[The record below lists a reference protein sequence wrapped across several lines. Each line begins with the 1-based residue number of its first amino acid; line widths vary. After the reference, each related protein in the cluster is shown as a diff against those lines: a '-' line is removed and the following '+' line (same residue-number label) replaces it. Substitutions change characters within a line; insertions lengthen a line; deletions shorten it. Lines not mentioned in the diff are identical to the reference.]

1 MVASSMRAV
10 SLATILALTAPGL
23 AFGGELR
30 VAFLN
35 GRVTLVARDVPLR
48 KILAEWERVGGTRV
62 VNPDA
67 APGVSL
73 TLDLAEVPE
82 TRALA
87 ILLQQAAG
95 YFASERSYPAETSS
109 RFSRIVIMPGA
120 DTLAAVPPAPAGAQ
134 PSGMSVGSR
143 AIQRPRVQQPTMTDG
158 RAVSVVMN
166 PTRPVETP
174 AIEEEEEIPELPLV
188 ETPVNM
194 ATPFPP
200 DAAPVPVAADQ
211 GPRLPPG
218 ALGPA
223 GKNPSLTRGSPTV
236 PVTAAAPGKL
246 IPGSKP
252 EMIPYRPQ
260 ELPPPP
266 PPPVPI
272 KTPE

>member
-1 MVASSMRAV
+1 MAASSMRAV
-10 SLATILALTAPGL
+10 SLATMLALTAPGL
-23 AFGGELR
+23 AFGGDLR
-30 VAFLN
+30 LAFLN

-48 KILAEWERVGGTRV
+48 KILAEWERVGGTSV

-120 DTLAAVPPAPAGAQ
+120 ETLAAVPSALAGAP
-134 PSGMSVGSR
+134 PSGTSVGSR
-143 AIQRPRVQQPTMTDG
+143 AIQRPQVQQRMMTDG
-158 RAVSVVMN
+158 RAVSVVTN

-174 AIEEEEEIPELPLV
+174 AVEEHDEIPELPLV

-194 ATPFPP
+194 ATPFPL

-211 GPRLPPG
+211 NPRLPPG

-223 GKNPSLTRGSPTV
+223 GKTPSLPRGSPTV
-236 PVTAAAPGKL
+236 PATAAAPGRL

-252 EMIPYRPQ
+252 ETIPYRPQ
-260 ELPPPP
+260 EQPPPP
-266 PPPVPI
+266 PPPAPI